1 MWSIFVSYDLEDT
14 MQLGIKIY
22 QKDFKMLL
30 DIVILIPR
38 VQHLQTK
45 LSDYKISMK
54 VKNISC
60 IEKKMS

>member
-1 MWSIFVSYDLEDT
+1 

-60 IEKKMS
+60 IEKKNLS